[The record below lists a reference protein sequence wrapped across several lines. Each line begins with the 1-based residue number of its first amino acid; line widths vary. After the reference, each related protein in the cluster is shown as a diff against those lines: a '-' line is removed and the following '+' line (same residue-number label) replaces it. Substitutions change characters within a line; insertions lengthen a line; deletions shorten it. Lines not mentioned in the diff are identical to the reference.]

1 MTWQVYRA
9 ASSDHG
15 AWTNRPCRRACTA
28 EDREAGDRVP
38 TSAGDAR
45 GERFTGTCKRSPMLI
60 ADAASRYRAIARG
73 DGPAYAQEHLSA
85 GTYLAGPSGR
95 HPQLLAQTLVAR
107 IRSSRERHRDYRG
120 CCTAGGCAVRF
131 VAVACWRA
139 PTVAILR
146 RRSPRCSMSYRGNS
160 AEADEGRSSRRGR
173 LKTNLLPRPG
183 VLSAHTRPPWACTI
197 DFTMNR
203 PSPSPRRSRFFA

>member
-146 RRSPRCSMSYRGNS
+146 RRSPRCSQQAGTSVRPRRNG
-160 AEADEGRSSRRGR
+160 AVVRRVAIVIVCGEPCRPPPPACGRSGSARRR
-173 LKTNLLPRPG
+173 IAPRHR
-183 VLSAHTRPPWACTI
+183 AA
-197 DFTMNR
+197 
-203 PSPSPRRSRFFA
+203 RSRE